1 MDYGKILQ
9 QQQQHF
15 GCRPL
20 GVDGEPVL
28 VRRLSTTSHKH
39 KQTTAS
45 TRITQEDIHLM
56 RTMNHLSLNNIAIFF
71 PRERGGAGG
80 GDRKI
85 EVILAVWNSGK
96 GFLLSSVI
104 LYQIF

>member
-20 GVDGEPVL
+20 GVDDEPVL

-45 TRITQEDIHLM
+45 TRINRENIHLM
-56 RTMNHLSLNNIAIFF
+56 RTRNHLSLNNIAIFF
-71 PRERGGAGG
+71 PREEGGSRGG
-80 GDRKI
+80 DQKI
-85 EVILAVWNSGK
+85 EVILAVWDSGK
-96 GFLLSSVI
+96 
-104 LYQIF
+104 